1 MPQSPSDPI
10 LILGKDA
17 ISTAIAAT
25 LKLQSN
31 NCQQSPHIP
40 TNLNHPSLI
49 LSITTPTNA
58 IAQIHHLRSKLHWEG
73 TFIAIVRT
81 PTEHQQLHN
90 LSIFGEP
97 DGKFAYSTIN
107 GQAILTSTSP
117 HLLTDILTIQQ
128 RATKMRLR
136 ASAWQGLL
144 AKSSLYPLLHQIRQ
158 IRHSDTQPNSATPA
172 TIHQIL
178 TTIHSLNIDWDSIIS
193 HDNAG
198 YIRSLKS
205 QHPPGSYPS
214 ATEIPDILTN
224 LQIKLAN
231 ITG

>member
-40 TNLNHPSLI
+40 TNLTHPSLI
-49 LSITTPTNA
+49 LSITSPTNA
-58 IAQIHHLRSKLHWEG
+58 IAQIHHLRSKLQWEG

-117 HLLTDILTIQQ
+117 HLLTDILTIHQ
-128 RATKMRLR
+128 RASTMRLR
-136 ASAWQGLL
+136 TSAWQGLL
-144 AKSSLYPLLHQIRQ
+144 AKSALYPLLQQIRQ
-158 IRHSDTQPNSATPA
+158 IRHSDTPA
-172 TIHQIL
+172 TISQIL
-178 TTIHSLNIDWDSIIS
+178 TTIYSLNIDWDSIIS
-193 HDNAG
+193 HDNAR
-198 YIRSLKS
+198 YIRHLKS